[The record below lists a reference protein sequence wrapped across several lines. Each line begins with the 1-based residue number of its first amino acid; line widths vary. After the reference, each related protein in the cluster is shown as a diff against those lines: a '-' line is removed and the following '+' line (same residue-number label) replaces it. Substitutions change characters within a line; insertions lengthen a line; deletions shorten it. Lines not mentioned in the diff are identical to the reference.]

1 MTVIRIHLSYS
12 KPECLS
18 IFEDGLLSH
27 ACKAMGKQTVC
38 R

>member
-18 IFEDGLLSH
+18 IFQDGLFSH
-27 ACKAMGKQTVC
+27 AYKANNRTV
-38 R
+38 